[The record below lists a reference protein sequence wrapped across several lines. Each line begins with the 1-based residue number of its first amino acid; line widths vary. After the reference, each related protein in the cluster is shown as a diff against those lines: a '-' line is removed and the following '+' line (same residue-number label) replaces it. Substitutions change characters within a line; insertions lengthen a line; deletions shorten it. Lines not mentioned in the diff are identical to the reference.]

1 MPLKMQTLVL
11 NLRESGEM
19 VDKPT
24 NNKWKENTMKKINLE
39 KSIVYGVAL
48 GWMASML
55 YLMLTLTTTLTA

>member
-1 MPLKMQTLVL
+1 MPLRMQTLVL

-24 NNKWKENTMKKINLE
+24 NNKRKENAMKKINLE
-39 KSIVYGVAL
+39 KSIIYGVAL

-55 YLMLTLTTTLTA
+55 YLMLTLTATLTA

>member
-1 MPLKMQTLVL
+1 MPLRIQTLVL

-24 NNKWKENTMKKINLE
+24 NNKLKENTMKKINLE

-55 YLMLTLTTTLTA
+55 YLMLTLTATLTA